1 MNSKDLRQVLN
12 ANHSFSIDING
23 NSISTQWGIYH
34 NYNLPYNETF
44 KLVLLA
50 ITRNANQRITNVKVA
65 EPLTNAVKQD
75 PRSIKTLLS
84 GLTTFKSKNLYMA
97 QYLFIDNQLSQ

>member
-12 ANHSFSIDING
+12 ANYSFQIDING

-34 NYNLPYNETF
+34 NHILPVETF

-50 ITRNANQRITNVKVA
+50 ITRNANQRITNVKVI

-75 PRSIKTLLS
+75 ARSVKPLLK
-84 GLTTFKSKNLYMA
+84 GLSSFKSKNLYMA
-97 QYLFIDNQLSQ
+97 QYLFIDKQLSQ

>member
-1 MNSKDLRQVLN
+1 MNSKDLKKVLN
-12 ANHSFSIDING
+12 ANYSFSIDVNG
-23 NSISTQWGIYH
+23 VSVSTQWGIYH
-34 NYNLPYNETF
+34 NHILPQETY

-50 ITRNANQRITNVKVA
+50 ITRNANNRITNVKAV

-75 PRSIKTLLS
+75 PRSVKTLLQ

-97 QYLFIDNQLSQ
+97 QYLFVDTQMSI

>member
-12 ANHSFSIDING
+12 SNYSFEIDING

-34 NYNLPYNETF
+34 NHILPVETF

-50 ITRNANQRITNVKVA
+50 ITRNANNRITSVKVV

-75 PRSIKTLLS
+75 PRSVKTLLS